1 MSLAI
6 IFDLDGT
13 LWDSTGCICDIWN
26 GVLERH
32 HELSIRVTKEQ
43 TEQCMGKTMEEVGEL
58 LFPELPVEARSA
70 LIDEMGN
77 EEVVYLMEHGAIL
90 YNGLEE
96 VLKTLSQDHKLYV
109 VSNCQDGYVQ
119 AFLHAHKL
127 ESYFSDIEM
136 SGRTG
141 LAKGHNIKMLL
152 ERNNISSAVYVGDTA
167 GDEKATRFAEIPFIY
182 AKYGFGEAVAPDAVI
197 EDISELPE
205 CIKKFN
211 K

>member
-13 LWDSTGCICDIWN
+13 LWDSTGCILDIWN
-26 GVLERH
+26 SVLDRH
-32 HELSIRVTKEQ
+32 DEIPYKITKEQ
-43 TEQCMGKTMEEVGEL
+43 AEQCMGKTMEDVGKF
-58 LFPELPVEARSA
+58 LFPELSDEARA
-70 LIDEMGN
+70 AIIDEMGN

-90 YNGLEE
+90 YEGLED
-96 VLKTLSQDHKLYV
+96 VLKTLSQNHKLYV

-119 AFLHAHKL
+119 AFMHAHKL

-152 ERNNISSAVYVGDTA
+152 ERNHITSAVYVGDTA
-167 GDEKATRFAEIPFIY
+167 GDEKATRFAGLPFIY

-197 EDISELPE
+197 EDIRELPE
-205 CIKKFN
+205 CIKYFQ
-211 K
+211 

>member
-26 GVLERH
+26 RVIERH
-32 HELSIRVTKEQ
+32 NELSFKVTKEQ
-43 TEQCMGKTMEEVGEL
+43 AEQCMGKTMEEVGEF
-58 LFPELPVEARSA
+58 LFPELPIEARTA
-70 LIDEMGN
+70 IIDEMGD

-90 YNGLEE
+90 YNGLED
-96 VLKTLSQDHKLYV
+96 VLKVLSQDHKLYV

-127 ESYFSDIEM
+127 GNYFSDIEM

-167 GDEKATRFAEIPFIY
+167 GDEKATRFAGIPFIY
-182 AKYGFGEAVAPDAVI
+182 AKYGFGEAIAPDAVI

-205 CIKKFN
+205 CIKKFQ
-211 K
+211 

>member
-1 MSLAI
+1 MDLAI

-13 LWDSTGCICDIWN
+13 LWDSTGCICDIWSQ
-26 GVLERH
+26 VFARH
-32 HELSIRVTKEQ
+32 EEITSVVTKEK

-58 LFPELPVEARSA
+58 LLPELSA
-70 LIDEMGN
+70 ERRAEIIDEMGN
-77 EEVVYLMEHGAIL
+77 EEVVYLREHGAIL
-90 YNGLEE
+90 YEGLED
-96 VLKTLSQDHKLYV
+96 VLKELSQNHKLYV

-127 ESYFSDIEM
+127 GQYITDIEM

-152 ERNNISSAVYVGDTA
+152 ERNNITSAVYVGDTA
-167 GDEKATRFAEIPFIY
+167 GDEKATRFAGLPFIY
-182 AKYGFGEAVAPDAVI
+182 AKYGFGEVVAPDAII

-205 CIKKFN
+205 CIKKFQ
-211 K
+211 

>member
-26 GVLERH
+26 RVIERH
-32 HELSIRVTKEQ
+32 NELSFKVTKEQ
-43 TEQCMGKTMEEVGEL
+43 AEQCMGKTMEEVGEF
-58 LFPELPVEARSA
+58 LFPELPIEARTA
-70 LIDEMGN
+70 IIDEMGD

-90 YNGLEE
+90 YNGLED
-96 VLKTLSQDHKLYV
+96 VLKVLSQDHKLYV

-127 ESYFSDIEM
+127 GNYFSDIEM

-141 LAKGHNIKMLL
+141 LAKGYNIKMLL

-167 GDEKATRFAEIPFIY
+167 GDEKATRFAGIPFIY
-182 AKYGFGEAVAPDAVI
+182 AKYGFGEAIAPDAVI

-205 CIKKFN
+205 CIKKFQ
-211 K
+211 

>member
-13 LWDSTGCICDIWN
+13 LWDSTGCILDIWN
-26 GVLERH
+26 SVIARH
-32 HELSIRVTKEQ
+32 EEIPYRITKEQ

-58 LFPELPVEARSA
+58 LFPDLSVEARSA
-70 LIDEMGN
+70 IIDEMGN
-77 EEVVYLMEHGAIL
+77 EEVVYLREHGAIL
-90 YNGLEE
+90 YEGLED
-96 VLKTLSQDHKLYV
+96 VLKVLSKDHKLYV

-127 ESYFSDIEM
+127 GNYFADIEM

-141 LAKGHNIKMLL
+141 LAKGYNIKMLL
-152 ERNNISSAVYVGDTA
+152 ERNNITSAVYVGDTA
-167 GDEKATRFAEIPFIY
+167 GDEKATRFAGLPFIY
-182 AKYGFGEAVAPDAVI
+182 AKYGFGEVVAPDAII

-205 CIKKFN
+205 CIKKFQ
-211 K
+211 

>member
-13 LWDSTGCICDIWN
+13 LWDSTGCILDIWN
-26 GVLERH
+26 GVVERH
-32 HELSIRVTKEQ
+32 AEIPYRITKEQ

-58 LFPELPVEARSA
+58 LFPQLSDEARSA
-70 LIDEMGN
+70 IIDEMGN
-77 EEVVYLMEHGAIL
+77 EEVVYLKEHGAIL
-90 YNGLEE
+90 YEGLED
-96 VLKTLSQDHKLYV
+96 VLKELSKDHKLYV

-127 ESYFSDIEM
+127 GSYFSDIEM

-141 LAKGHNIKMLL
+141 QAKGYNIKLLL

-167 GDEKATRFAEIPFIY
+167 GDEKATRFAGLPFIY
-182 AKYGFGEAVAPDAVI
+182 AKYGFGEVVAPDAVI
-197 EDISELPE
+197 ESIKELPE
-205 CIKKFN
+205 CIKKFQ
-211 K
+211 